1 MSDLMRLIQ
10 TPIKLLPA
18 PATVKA
24 EPRAIILAD
33 ANCPFCKPTADG
45 TGKELTPVGIG
56 GIVVATVMI
65 LGSFGKALA
74 AYLKMRADEKKKP
87 PKPITPKPKAVMPQ
101 IEAPKLE
108 SLSKTPEPD
117 KP

>member
-1 MSDLMRLIQ
+1 MSELLRLIQ
-10 TPIKLLPA
+10 TPLKPPQLTMPA
-18 PATVKA
+18 KG
-24 EPRAIILAD
+24 EQKAIILAD

-74 AYLKMRADEKKKP
+74 AYLKMKADEKKKS
-87 PKPITPKPKAVMPQ
+87 PKPISPKLNADISKL
-101 IEAPKLE
+101 EAPPNTSDTSKL
-108 SLSKTPEPD
+108 
-117 KP
+117 